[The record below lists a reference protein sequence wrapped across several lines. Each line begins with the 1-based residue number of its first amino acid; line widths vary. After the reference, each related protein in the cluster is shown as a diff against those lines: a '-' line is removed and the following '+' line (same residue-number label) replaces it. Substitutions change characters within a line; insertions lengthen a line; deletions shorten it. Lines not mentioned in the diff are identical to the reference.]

1 MLTLNY
7 AVAQVVQQ
15 ERAQELEVAAHSP
28 LRARSPRNVRSL
40 RAAIA
45 SLRREYC
52 ARGSRQ
58 RAVINVRLNL
68 PALPP
73 GRRTHSIYDDSD
85 PRGTVG

>member
-45 SLRREYC
+45 SLRR
-52 ARGSRQ
+52 G
-58 RAVINVRLNL
+58 VRLK
-68 PALPP
+68 
-73 GRRTHSIYDDSD
+73 
-85 PRGTVG
+85 